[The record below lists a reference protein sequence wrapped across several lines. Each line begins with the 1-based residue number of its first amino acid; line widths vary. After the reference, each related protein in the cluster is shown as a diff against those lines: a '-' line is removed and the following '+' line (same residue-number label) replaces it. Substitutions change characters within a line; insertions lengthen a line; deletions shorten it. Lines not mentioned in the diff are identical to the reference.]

1 MGIHI
6 QWRELPE
13 ALSCHLGTEHCSFAM
28 DTKTN
33 LQADDTNWI
42 SNYFALE
49 VPFMLDDLAYTVKV
63 IVKSKW
69 TLN

>member
-1 MGIHI
+1 
-6 QWRELPE
+6 
-13 ALSCHLGTEHCSFAM
+13 M